1 MKTKILITIKI
12 LAFIVA
18 NLSFATSFLE
28 FVASFFL
35 ENNFT
40 WTSFIVGAIS
50 AIIFR
55 IIEDYGR
62 LYHKDNE

>member
-18 NLSFATSFLE
+18 NLSFAASFLE
-28 FVASFFL
+28 FVASFFSG
-35 ENNFT
+35 NDFT

-50 AIIFR
+50 AIMFR
-55 IIEDYGR
+55 FIEDYGMS
-62 LYHKDNE
+62 YNKDNE